1 MFHIGINMMR
11 LKSSFVVLLFGFVS
25 YSSLGFTQPEQ
36 SKVSEST
43 VIQSLQSAN
52 LMPIPIG
59 SLSTQD
65 NARHQAY
72 CTNSG
77 KVMVSSG
84 ISDLAVS
91 LRNDVR
97 KNNAAPPESNKIFRI
112 DGNGG
117 LLPLPP
123 ETGDRS
129 KTQLTIIPHP
139 ATGSVPYGSQFYAAA
154 YVDFFDIPRTG
165 MGRAES

>member
-1 MFHIGINMMR
+1 MFHTGKHMMR
-11 LKSSFVVLLFGFVS
+11 LKSSFVVLSFGFES
-25 YSSLGFTQPEQ
+25 YTALGFTQPEQ
-36 SKVSEST
+36 AKVSDLS

-72 CTNSG
+72 CKSIGANDVTNSG

-84 ISDLAVS
+84 ISDLAVC

-97 KNNAAPPESNKIFRI
+97 KNNAAPPESN
-112 DGNGG
+112 
-117 LLPLPP
+117 
-123 ETGDRS
+123 
-129 KTQLTIIPHP
+129 
-139 ATGSVPYGSQFYAAA
+139 
-154 YVDFFDIPRTG
+154 
-165 MGRAES
+165 

>member
-1 MFHIGINMMR
+1 MERTSRIHVSHRDKYDEVKKQFCR
-11 LKSSFVVLLFGFVS
+11 SFIRICIVLFTWL
-25 YSSLGFTQPEQ
+25 YSTGTVQ
-36 SKVSEST
+36 VSEST

-72 CTNSG
+72 CKSIGANDVTNSG

-84 ISDLAVS
+84 ISDLAVC

-123 ETGDRS
+123 E
-129 KTQLTIIPHP
+129 
-139 ATGSVPYGSQFYAAA
+139 
-154 YVDFFDIPRTG
+154 
-165 MGRAES
+165 

>member
-52 LMPIPIG
+52 LIPIPIG

-72 CTNSG
+72 CKSIGANDVTNRG
-77 KVMVSSG
+77 KIMLRPLNQIKFSVLMEME
-84 ISDLAVS
+84 DYFLS
-91 LRNDVR
+91 LR
-97 KNNAAPPESNKIFRI
+97 KQEI
-112 DGNGG
+112 G
-117 LLPLPP
+117 L
-123 ETGDRS
+123 R
-129 KTQLTIIPHP
+129 
-139 ATGSVPYGSQFYAAA
+139 
-154 YVDFFDIPRTG
+154 RN
-165 MGRAES
+165 